1 MPKQNQ
7 PKEEKR
13 EKADASWADVFDK
26 SLQWNIY
33 HSMNERIMK
42 IKQKREQNETEN
54 SIDKHNEDG
63 I

>member
-1 MPKQNQ
+1 
-7 PKEEKR
+7 
-13 EKADASWADVFDK
+13 
-26 SLQWNIY
+26 
-33 HSMNERIMK
+33 MNERIMK